1 MLISLQL
8 RVSMG
13 GVLLVHSKASALCIA
28 VDLSD
33 LLTLK
38 FFLCR
43 LCDDNALVRQLE
55 FCLKGFDNLL
65 SAVGKSLAISEK
77 LSLQSFASL

>member
-1 MLISLQL
+1 M
-8 RVSMG
+8 
-13 GVLLVHSKASALCIA
+13 LVHSKASALCIV

-43 LCDDNALVRQLE
+43 LCDDNTLVRQLDLTI
-55 FCLKGFDNLL
+55 FCQQLENLWESLKNYHCNLL
-65 SAVGKSLAISEK
+65 PCFS
-77 LSLQSFASL
+77 

>member
-1 MLISLQL
+1 M
-8 RVSMG
+8 
-13 GVLLVHSKASALCIA
+13 LVHSKASALCIV

-33 LLTLK
+33 FLTLK

-43 LCDDNALVRQLE
+43 ICDDNTLVRQLD

-65 SAVGKSLAISEK
+65 SAVGKSLGISEK
-77 LSLQSFASL
+77 TIIAIFCLALAS